1 MKKTLTI
8 LGMSALIL
16 LGTACNSDDD
26 GIDNDISNNPYKK
39 IELTRTEQEMV
50 GANNDFAFNFFNQL
64 SSLEGEK
71 NMMVSPLSL
80 AQALSML
87 ANGAD
92 GNTKKELMN
101 VLGFGAY
108 SVEEM
113 NAYYMN
119 LNKGLLSADKTSK
132 ISLANSFWV
141 NNRYKAKSDY
151 KKVLKN
157 IYNAEVKELAFNNKT
172 YKQINQWAERN
183 TNGCIKEF
191 VSENEINS
199 ETVMALLNAIYFKA
213 FWASEFIEN
222 DNLRSDFTTPD
233 GDVDVE
239 YMTKNTIAFGYK
251 DENCKLLRLYYGNK
265 AFNMVLL
272 LPNEDKTLD
281 QVLQGINGEKWQE
294 MTNQITVLKN
304 AEIQLPKF
312 KGKYSYKENLKQALK
327 NMGIIDAFSQSD
339 ANFSKIMDNPI
350 FVNLIKQNTSM
361 AIDEKGTE
369 ASAVTID
376 DGAAS
381 LGGAVGWEEIF
392 EFKATRPFFYI
403 IEESSTDAIL
413 FMGKVTNPNE

>member
-1 MKKTLTI
+1 MKNTLTI

-16 LGTACNSDDD
+16 LGTACSNDDD

-50 GANNDFAFNFFNQL
+50 GANNDFAFNFFYQL

>member
-26 GIDNDISNNPYKK
+26 DIDNDISNNPYKK

-92 GNTKKELMN
+92 GNTKIELMN

-132 ISLANSFWV
+132 IALANSFWV

-157 IYNAEVKELAFNNKT
+157 SYNAELKELAFNNKT
-172 YKQINQWAERN
+172 YNQINQWAERN
-183 TNGCIKEF
+183 TNGCIKEL

-213 FWASEFIEN
+213 SWESEFIEN
-222 DNLRSDFTTPD
+222 DNLRSDFTTPE

-239 YMTKNTIAFGYK
+239 YMTKNTIALGYK
-251 DENCKLLRLYYGNK
+251 DENCKLLKLYYGNE

-294 MTNQITVLKN
+294 MTNQITVLQN

-327 NMGIIDAFSQSD
+327 NMGITDAFSLS
-339 ANFSKIMDNPI
+339 ANFSKMMGNPI

-369 ASAVTID
+369 AAAVTIV
-376 DGAAS
+376 
-381 LGGAVGWEEIF
+381 GGYDSIGGPNWREEIF
-392 EFKATRPFFYI
+392 EFKATRPFFYL

-413 FMGKVTNPNE
+413 FMGKVTNPKE

>member
-1 MKKTLTI
+1 MKKILSI

-16 LGTACNSDDD
+16 LSTACNSDED
-26 GIDNDISNNPYKK
+26 GIDNDLSNNPYKK

-92 GNTKKELMN
+92 GNTKTELMN
-101 VLGFGAY
+101 VLGFEGY
-108 SVEEM
+108 SLEEM
-113 NAYYMN
+113 NAYYLN

-132 ISLANSFWV
+132 IALANSFWV

-157 IYNAEVKELAFNNKT
+157 SYNAEVKELAFNNKT
-172 YKQINQWAERN
+172 YKQINQWAEQN
-183 TNGCIKEF
+183 TNGCIKEL
-191 VSENEINS
+191 VSEDEINS

-213 FWASEFIEN
+213 SWASEFLEK
-222 DNLRSDFTTPD
+222 DNLRSDFTTPE
-233 GDVDVE
+233 GNVDVE
-239 YMTKNTIAFGYK
+239 YLTKNTIALGYK
-251 DENCKLLRLYYGNK
+251 DENCKLLRLYYGNE
-265 AFNMVLL
+265 AFNMILL
-272 LPNEDKTLD
+272 LPNEDKALD

-294 MTNQITVLKN
+294 MTSQITVLKN

-312 KGKYSYKENLKQALK
+312 KGKYSYKENLIKALK
-327 NMGIIDAFSQSD
+327 NMGMIDAFSSSN
-339 ANFSKIMDNPI
+339 ANFSKLMDNPI
-350 FVNLIKQNTSM
+350 FVSLIKQNTSM
-361 AIDEKGTE
+361 SIDEKGTE
-369 ASAVTID
+369 ASAVSIINGA
-376 DGAAS
+376 DG
-381 LGGAVGWEEIF
+381 LGGTDWREEIF
-392 EFKATRPFFYI
+392 EFKATRPFFYV

-413 FMGKVTNPNE
+413 FMGKVTNPKE

>member
-132 ISLANSFWV
+132 ISLVNSFWV

>member
-1 MKKTLTI
+1 MKKTLTF

-16 LGTACNSDDD
+16 LGTACSNDDD
-26 GIDNDISNNPYKK
+26 GINNDISNNPYIK

-92 GNTKKELMN
+92 GNTKIELMN

-132 ISLANSFWV
+132 IVLANSFWV

-157 IYNAEVKELAFNNKT
+157 SYNAEVKELAFNNKT

-183 TNGCIKEF
+183 TNGCIKEL
-191 VSENEINS
+191 VNENEINS
-199 ETVMALLNAIYFKA
+199 ETLMALLNAIYFKA
-213 FWASEFIEN
+213 SWESEFIEN
-222 DNLRSDFTTPD
+222 DNLRSDFTTPE

-239 YMTKNTIAFGYK
+239 YMTKNTIALGYK
-251 DENCKLLRLYYGNK
+251 DENCKLLKLYYGNE

-281 QVLQGINGEKWQE
+281 QVLQDINGEKWQE

-312 KGKYSYKENLKQALK
+312 KGKYSYKENLIKTLK
-327 NMGIIDAFSQSD
+327 NMGITDAFSPTD
-339 ANFSKIMDNPI
+339 ADFSKIMDNPML
-350 FVNLIKQNTSM
+350 VNFIKQNTSM

-392 EFKATRPFFYI
+392 EFKATRPFFYL

-413 FMGKVTNPNE
+413 FMGKVTNPKE

>member
-8 LGMSALIL
+8 LGMCTLIL
-16 LGTACNSDDD
+16 LGTACNSDDN

-92 GNTKKELMN
+92 GNTKTELMN

-119 LNKGLLSADKTSK
+119 LNKGLLLADKTSK

-157 IYNAEVKELAFNNKT
+157 SYNAEVKELAFNNKT
-172 YKQINQWAERN
+172 YKQINQ
-183 TNGCIKEF
+183 
-191 VSENEINS
+191 
-199 ETVMALLNAIYFKA
+199 
-213 FWASEFIEN
+213 
-222 DNLRSDFTTPD
+222 
-233 GDVDVE
+233 
-239 YMTKNTIAFGYK
+239 
-251 DENCKLLRLYYGNK
+251 
-265 AFNMVLL
+265 
-272 LPNEDKTLD
+272 
-281 QVLQGINGEKWQE
+281 
-294 MTNQITVLKN
+294 
-304 AEIQLPKF
+304 
-312 KGKYSYKENLKQALK
+312 
-327 NMGIIDAFSQSD
+327 
-339 ANFSKIMDNPI
+339 
-350 FVNLIKQNTSM
+350 
-361 AIDEKGTE
+361 
-369 ASAVTID
+369 
-376 DGAAS
+376 
-381 LGGAVGWEEIF
+381 
-392 EFKATRPFFYI
+392 
-403 IEESSTDAIL
+403 
-413 FMGKVTNPNE
+413 